1 MAGGVDLDWLC
12 GVVARHAPAF
22 FLHPADRFMP
32 CTAEFFLQHSELRA
46 EVDGRSALL
55 LPQGSVAAPLLLEA
69 QRAVPPGCRLW
80 LNLDP
85 AARRGMPQEAL
96 DDVPIFAHPKLI
108 LGPDGCTVEA
118 LELTYITLYAHNGAY
133 RVGGVGLIKT
143 GDHDGDWEH
152 CTARVHPTT
161 GELLGMWYNAH
172 RCRDG
177 CWVAGPQVPRD
188 PQTGRVAAYV
198 ALHGHGTYPRPGR
211 VLRHFFLGNDLCSGA
226 GPVWRPRRVVLL
238 PPLHREA
245 EAAAAGEALAP
256 IGATDCHGSVRL
268 DDAPA
273 EQQGDEGQAD
283 SLEAGLGAL
292 SLAGQHAAE
301 DGRAAP
307 GGSGSGSGYVS
318 SGRPVRRL
326 GSRSLLQVP
335 SRGSSL
341 SSTSADG
348 VVPAANGGAPAANSG
363 CSGSSV
369 PEVVV
374 DDPCEWM
381 FFRGDWGTIEAPIRQ
396 AWFSR
401 AEPPVSRTS
410 LLRIFGHF
418 VPEPS

>member
-1 MAGGVDLDWLC
+1 M
-12 GVVARHAPAF
+12 
-22 FLHPADRFMP
+22 
-32 CTAEFFLQHSELRA
+32 
-46 EVDGRSALL
+46 SA
-55 LPQGSVAAPLLLEA
+55 AAA
-69 QRAVPPGCRLW
+69 
-80 LNLDP
+80 
-85 AARRGMPQEAL
+85 
-96 DDVPIFAHPKLI
+96 
-108 LGPDGCTVEA
+108 T
-118 LELTYITLYAHNGAY
+118 
-133 RVGGVGLIKT
+133 
-143 GDHDGDWEH
+143 
-152 CTARVHPTT
+152 
-161 GELLGMWYNAH
+161 
-172 RCRDG
+172 
-177 CWVAGPQVPRD
+177 QVPRD

-256 IGATDCHGSVRL
+256 IGEAASGLGPCSAVDAGGVQSVSAAAGSTDSGRLPFASPAGATDCHGSVRL